1 MPEIAPVEPEENPN
15 PKIVVDPPRWLRFI
29 IRRIADKVTNPAKR
43 ARRARGRAI
52 GTWFAMLG
60 EKRIIACP

>member
-1 MPEIAPVEPEENPN
+1 MNEIAPVEPVENPN

-43 ARRARGRAI
+43 ARRARAPKPV
-52 GTWFAMLG
+52 A
-60 EKRIIACP
+60 